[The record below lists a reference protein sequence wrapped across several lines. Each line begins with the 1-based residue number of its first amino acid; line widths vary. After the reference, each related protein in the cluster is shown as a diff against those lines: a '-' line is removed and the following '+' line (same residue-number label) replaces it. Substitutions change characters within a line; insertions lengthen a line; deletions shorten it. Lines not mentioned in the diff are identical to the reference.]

1 MAENS
6 KEAVWS
12 GFCAGVE
19 FVELRGSG
27 GVVSASLA
35 GDSESVGIV
44 GVTDSLRCFLRCLAG
59 WFAGIV
65 CTWGP
70 GQ

>member
-19 FVELRGSG
+19 FVELCGSG
-27 GVVSASLA
+27 GVVGASLA
-35 GDSESVGIV
+35 GDLNPVGIV
-44 GVTDSLRCFLRCLAG
+44 GVTDSPECFLRCLAG
-59 WFAGIV
+59 WFSGIV